1 MIDQDQHFDASGADV
16 SRETSGSET
25 GAPTKPSSGF
35 VGRGGARER
44 GELSPQAEA
53 EPSELCPDEIT
64 PEQQMLYDIID
75 SSMAEVRKKSAGDTA
90 PGDPSPPQE
99 EPELEQQ
106 VPPAPPPEKN
116 PAASL

>member
-1 MIDQDQHFDASGADV
+1 MSDQDQHFDASGADV

-25 GAPTKPSSGF
+25 GAPAKPSSGF
-35 VGRGGARER
+35 VGRGGAREWE
-44 GELSPQAEA
+44 ELPPQAEV
-53 EPSELCPDEIT
+53 EPSGLCPDEIT

-90 PGDPSPPQE
+90 PEDPAPPQE

-106 VPPAPPPEKN
+106 DPPPPPQQNN
-116 PAASL
+116 PATV